1 MFVLDQK
8 SINFEEVK
16 VVFLNTL
23 TRTKRAFFK
32 HDKITRVKRAFFMLG
47 RTMKM
52 KLVFLNE
59 YLE

>member
-23 TRTKRAFFK
+23 TRTKREYIK
-32 HDKITRVKRAFFMLG
+32 HNKKTRVKRAFFMLG